1 MKAGLLTAL
10 LLLISTA
17 AAIDLEPGVNN
28 FELST
33 SLRYVAVDPALS
45 RDQVLALSSEL
56 FQPLAPLDNY
66 GFSTQAFWFVGEI
79 RNRTHP
85 QSEWI
90 LLLEYPLLDH
100 LDLYLETAS
109 GAVQQ
114 LTGGDREP
122 FDRRYF
128 AHRHFSF
135 PVTVPAGETVKLAL
149 RVSSE
154 SSVQVP
160 LRLVTPLALAEI
172 NYLGQ
177 LGMGLLYG
185 VLLALAAYNLLL
197 FLTLKDTT
205 FLYYVLYVASFGLLQ
220 LSLNGLSFQF
230 FWPGDPQVANLA
242 ILLMLPLAQMAML
255 QFCRSFL
262 TLRTSAPRL
271 DQVCLL
277 LMVVLALI
285 SIAAFVVSYR
295 YLVQVATGM
304 VFVSAVAVLASG
316 VRAWSQGYRP
326 ARYFLLAW
334 GLLIAGMLAYAGV
347 SFGFMPRT
355 FVTTYGMQ
363 IGSAAEMVLLSFA
376 LAYRFRLLQEEN
388 RRMEAE
394 ARSEMEQRVGERTAE
409 LNDALTRLETA
420 NRVLEQSSQRDG
432 LTGVYNRRHLDLS
445 LTRLWAEAIDHG
457 RPLTLIVVDLD
468 QFKQVNDQ
476 RGHMAGD
483 DCLRQVARAME
494 EQLLDYP
501 GILARF
507 GGEEFFVLLPDIAPD
522 EIWPLAEGLRER
534 IEMLK
539 VVSEDQAF
547 GVTASIGVAS
557 LRAGDGRTYR
567 DLVRIAD
574 KAMYEAKRQG
584 RNRVVAT
591 GDVPIPPN
599 ADEIS
604 DALP

>member
-17 AAIDLEPGVNN
+17 AAIDLEPGVTNV
-28 FELST
+28 ELST

-45 RDQVLALSSEL
+45 RDQVLALSPEL

-66 GFSTQAFWFVGEI
+66 GFSTQTFWFVGEI
-79 RNRTHP
+79 HNRTHP

-100 LDLYLETAS
+100 LDLYVESAS
-109 GAVQQ
+109 GEVQQ
-114 LTGGDREP
+114 LTSGDREP

-304 VFVSAVAVLASG
+304 VFLSAVAVLASG

-557 LRAGDGRTYR
+557 LRAGEGRTYR

-599 ADEIS
+599 ADEVS